1 MADSNNINRGND
13 HTVAAED
20 PFAELARLL
29 SGDNEQESH
38 ESRAQPEPVN
48 DEPADEAPVAD
59 DPFAV
64 DLEKELLGDM
74 ADVEAAHAA
83 ATVEEPDE
91 MDAQFRDNA
100 PEIPDTDEPGA
111 FEAAEEPDIWADDM
125 QTGAEDVAYREEV
138 PAYDPPFEGLPSDGR
153 APEGYHARE
162 STDPMLAD
170 VDMDFGELDADGAE
184 PVDAEPLEDVVAEIP
199 DAETPE
205 AVSLEEE
212 LQMLLA
218 DTSGEVSHAA
228 AASGAPA
235 GAVAEAA
242 SRLGRANYVNA
253 QGAAAPVEAGGWD
266 ESGQTADDQEDADVA
281 VESFDDADVAEFPV
295 ADDAAAEPDNTDTD
309 PFADLAA
316 IMARS
321 GGGET
326 SPQAEQAAAPVD
338 IETVEVPETALEQAD
353 DLQLP
358 DLPADEPAP
367 QHPDDEF
374 EADLGYDFNIQSAA
388 LDDTAVPEAAA
399 SEETPDNQ
407 DDEDRFYAEAL
418 GLGTAAGTAAAF
430 ETAAYSREP
439 HEQSVDVALDEAM
452 SIGDDY
458 DQPARETRDGRS
470 GFLIAGAVVAVAL
483 IGGIGAFALS
493 FGGDDGPETP
503 VLVEADSDPLKV
515 KPESPGG
522 AAVPEQDS
530 AAHEAAS
537 GVANTEP
544 TQENLVS
551 TTEEPVNIASRT
563 VGSDRLPGVD
573 EPASDAAAAAAKS
586 EDRLEPAATEAET
599 ALANDVIAVQP
610 RRVRTMIVRPDGT
623 LVAREEPAAPAAEVP
638 AQPAPAVET
647 TQPVRQI
654 ETTQPAASGP
664 AVAQTPDTAPA
675 ATTPAQP
682 ETVIAA
688 ETPATETAATE
699 EAVAES
705 AANDPV
711 TPSVGPV
718 ATPRPASQQAAEPQQ
733 VAQAAPAARTEP
745 VAPAPAPV
753 VVEENSTWSMQIASQ
768 PTAESA
774 QATYQ
779 DLARRYGE
787 LLGGRGVNIVRAEIP
802 GKGTYYRVRIP
813 TTSRADG
820 IALCE
825 RYKAIGG
832 SCFVS
837 K

>member
-29 SGDNEQESH
+29 SGDSEQEPH
-38 ESRAQPEPVN
+38 ESRTQPEPVN
-48 DEPADEAPVAD
+48 NEPAAETPAAA

-64 DLEKELLGDM
+64 DLEKELLGDL

-83 ATVEEPDE
+83 GTVEQHD
-91 MDAQFRDNA
+91 DGQYQDDA
-100 PEIPDTDEPGA
+100 PEMLETDEPGA
-111 FEAAEEPDIWADDM
+111 FEAAEEPDVWADDE
-125 QTGAEDVAYREEV
+125 QAGAEDLAYREEM
-138 PAYDPPFEGLPSDGR
+138 PAYEPPFEEMPSDAGE
-153 APEGYHARE
+153 PEGYDAGE
-162 STDPMLAD
+162 NTDPVLAD
-170 VDMDFGELDADGAE
+170 VDMDFGELDTDGAE
-184 PVDAEPLEDVVAEIP
+184 PAAAEPHDEFVAEVP

-218 DTSGEVSHAA
+218 DTADLHAPA
-228 AASGAPA
+228 ARGAPA

-253 QGAAAPVEAGGWD
+253 HGVAAPVETGGWD
-266 ESGQTADDQEDADVA
+266 ESDQTADDQEDAGDA
-281 VESFDDADVAEFPV
+281 VESFDDADAAEFPV
-295 ADDAAAEPDNTDTD
+295 ADDAASEPDNADND

-338 IETVEVPETALEQAD
+338 IETVEVPETAFEQAD

-374 EADLGYDFNIQSAA
+374 EADLGYDFNIQPAA

-430 ETAAYSREP
+430 ETAAYARGEP
-439 HEQSVDVALDEAM
+439 HEQNVDVAIDEAM

-458 DQPARETRDGRS
+458 DQPAQESRDGRS

-493 FGGDDGPETP
+493 FGGGDGPETP
-503 VLVEADSDPLKV
+503 VLVEADSDPVKV

-544 TQENLVS
+544 KQESLVS

-563 VGSDRLPGVD
+563 VGADRLPGVD
-573 EPASDAAAAAAKS
+573 EPASDTAAAKS

-623 LVAREEPAAPAAEVP
+623 LVAREEPAAEAA

-654 ETTQPAASGP
+654 ETTQPAAASEP
-664 AVAQTPDTAPA
+664 AVAQTQDETPA

-682 ETVIAA
+682 ETVVVA
-688 ETPATETAATE
+688 EAPATDTAATE
-699 EAVAES
+699 EAVAEN
-705 AANDPV
+705 AADDPV

-718 ATPRPASQQAAEPQQ
+718 ATPRPASQQTAEPQQ